1 MIPDFSKKRLQ
12 FTSIVFSCYILLI
25 YLYLNSTPSCPLPFR
40 RSVEDRGIPTTTGK
54 PLILLWFWP
63 YGQKFAYDSCKV
75 YYNIDGCELTAD
87 RSLYDKAQAV
97 LFFHKDIQ
105 WNLGNLPVKPRP
117 YFQRWIW
124 FYLESPRNTIRIP
137 GLETVFN
144 MTLNYR
150 KDSDIVA
157 RYPLTIREEVLTEKI
172 VLPEKNKIACWIVS
186 NAVSTGTGT
195 RAQFYN
201 ELSKHINISVFGV
214 VYTGVRLEID
224 QYYPTIASCKF
235 YLSFENSLHKD
246 YITEKVNGPLAAGT
260 VPVVLGPPRANYE
273 MFFPSDSFI
282 HIDDFADPKALAE
295 HLLSLDKDEEAYM
308 RYFEWRKYFSVIPH
322 QQPLDRE
329 FIPPVCYACQHLAT
343 DNYYH
348 EIEDLN
354 KWYFE

>member
-1 MIPDFSKKRLQ
+1 
-12 FTSIVFSCYILLI
+12 
-25 YLYLNSTPSCPLPFR
+25 
-40 RSVEDRGIPTTTGK
+40 
-54 PLILLWFWP
+54 ILLWFWP
-63 YGQKFAYDSCKV
+63 YGQKFAFNSCQV
-75 YYNIDGCELTAD
+75 YYNIDSCELTDD

-97 LFFHKDIQ
+97 LFFHEMIEK
-105 WNLGNLPVKPRP
+105 NLANLPAKPRP

-124 FYLESPRNTIRIP
+124 FYLEPPMKTAKIP
-137 GLETVFN
+137 GLETLFN

-157 RYPLTIREEVLTEKI
+157 
-172 VLPEKNKIACWIVS
+172 
-186 NAVSTGTGT
+186 
-195 RAQFYN
+195 
-201 ELSKHINISVFGV
+201 
-214 VYTGVRLEID
+214 
-224 QYYPTIASCKF
+224 SCKF
-235 YLSFENSLHKD
+235 YLSLENSVYKD
-246 YITEKVNGPLAAGT
+246 YITEKVNGPLAVGT

-282 HIDDFADPKALAE
+282 HVDDFADLKALAE

-354 KWYFE
+354 KWIFE